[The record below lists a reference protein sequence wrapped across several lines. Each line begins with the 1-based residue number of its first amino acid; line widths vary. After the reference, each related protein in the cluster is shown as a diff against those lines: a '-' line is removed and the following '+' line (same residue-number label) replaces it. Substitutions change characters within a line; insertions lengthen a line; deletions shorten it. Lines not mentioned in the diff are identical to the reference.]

1 MPEKYIAVSKLKELW
16 EKSSIADWEYCTK
29 TWLDI
34 SKAIESGELETLVKK
49 GLINNGK

>member
-1 MPEKYIAVSKLKELW
+1 MSKYIAVSKLKELW

-34 SKAIESGELETLVKK
+34 SKAIESGELETVLLPEFK
-49 GLINNGK
+49 GPRI